1 MNNDERMLL
10 IKAGKEVRYG
20 VFSEKE
26 YYFLT
31 GNTVSESI
39 DITTINTNDVA
50 SNHIVYVDKHGFVN
64 NSYPERMSEYADW
77 KKQFRTEF
85 TAIVSKV
92 YDCLQY
98 QYDFEYN
105 QVCDMLRDGDTSIYD
120 IIKNIQIPDSVG
132 DIVELKTSLA
142 DYFISMY
149 NEIFDINPE
158 MKSKYA
164 HIPDELKIIS
174 SENDI
179 SNIAKV
185 LKQALEKLNVKI
197 DILLGKA
204 DMLVAKYDYIVSGI
218 YNNVNKNQENILET
232 VEDISI
238 LEEYEE
244 TDDIKSE
251 LDEIKADNEVLAD
264 IRKDDDID
272 DTTARL
278 AESIIDVLDDY
289 TDDMDRIRN
298 INQAAKEINN
308 DEIEKYVLRLNE
320 ILVSQQ
326 LSNDRYK
333 HIESLINELTLHG
346 ITIPDVNEPLKEKIA
361 VSDEQKSIHILTSAS
376 SFMNWINRIDIDSRI
391 KNAVENLEFII
402 EEATQRQDVDIVVD
416 SNDVLGFRNNSTGD
430 VQYCVVNDDKLNMS
444 LFIITLNELVG
455 DQSSQMLIKESYDT
469 VKSVEREQKNK
480 NKPSRII

>member
-326 LSNDRYK
+326 LSK
-333 HIESLINELTLHG
+333 HR
-346 ITIPDVNEPLKEKIA
+346 A
-361 VSDEQKSIHILTSAS
+361 
-376 SFMNWINRIDIDSRI
+376 
-391 KNAVENLEFII
+391 
-402 EEATQRQDVDIVVD
+402 
-416 SNDVLGFRNNSTGD
+416 
-430 VQYCVVNDDKLNMS
+430 
-444 LFIITLNELVG
+444 
-455 DQSSQMLIKESYDT
+455 
-469 VKSVEREQKNK
+469 NK
-480 NKPSRII
+480 R